1 MTRGSGPL
9 LPRIVPRLRSALTRL
24 AGPWGEAEWAPP
36 GLEAGP
42 GIGLSRE
49 ATEGFVGTTVPVPGG
64 GRDEGLGTAG
74 GKPGGRAS
82 PKPGPEDG
90 EGRAEERG
98 ATTWAGVRSTSGTGQ
113 KEGHFPTDPR
123 GRATG
128 LLFQEAF
135 QFCPCLSLGP
145 HPLTFPVPVPE
156 SPVACVTG
164 RQPPEGTGPPVIQED
179 I

>member
-1 MTRGSGPL
+1 M
-9 LPRIVPRLRSALTRL
+9 
-24 AGPWGEAEWAPP
+24 APAP
-36 GLEAGP
+36 SHPELFRAFVQPSLGWPGP
-42 GIGLSRE
+42 GGRQSGRLQGWRLGQALDFLGKPRRDLWVRRSRSR
-49 ATEGFVGTTVPVPGG
+49 AGG

-74 GKPGGRAS
+74 GRPGGRAS

-164 RQPPEGTGPPVIQED
+164 RQPPEGTGPPVIRED